1 MLNSNH
7 HRHVLVALAASSLV
21 GLVFVA
27 CSDTADDVLTGTD
40 SGTDAAASI
49 DANHPSDSS
58 PPAVDAGRDSS
69 AVDAGPDVIDAGPD
83 VVDAG
88 PDVVDAGLD
97 VIDAGPDVIDAGP
110 DVIDAGPDVIDAGK
124 PVCLGVFCLGTNVC
138 CKNSAS
144 VDYGKCAPPQPNGCK

>member
-97 VIDAGPDVIDAGP
+97 VIDAGPDVIDAG
-110 DVIDAGPDVIDAGK
+110 K

>member
-83 VVDAG
+83 V
-88 PDVVDAGLD
+88 
-97 VIDAGPDVIDAGP
+97 
-110 DVIDAGPDVIDAGK
+110 IDAGK